1 MGKDLNQNTAEQTT
15 GFCGGC
21 RSNCPL
27 SAPNCPTG
35 MERAGWSSEEM
46 RRRWLSGQCPSNAIS
61 DPPFEILSALILS
74 LLQSL
79 CGKG

>member
-1 MGKDLNQNTAEQTT
+1 MDKDINKSNTEQTT

-35 MERAGWSSEEM
+35 MERAGWISEEIEKAM
-46 RRRWLSGQCPSNAIS
+46 AERAVPIKRHS
-61 DPPFEILSALILS
+61 
-74 LLQSL
+74 
-79 CGKG
+79 

>member
-1 MGKDLNQNTAEQTT
+1 MNKDIDRNRAEQPT

-35 MERAGWSSEEM
+35 MERAGWSAEEIEEAM
-46 RRRWLSGQCPSNAIS
+46 AERAVPIKRHG
-61 DPPFEILSALILS
+61 
-74 LLQSL
+74 
-79 CGKG
+79 

>member
-1 MGKDLNQNTAEQTT
+1 MDKDINKNTADETT

-35 MERAGWSSEEM
+35 MIEKAMAERAVPIKRHS
-46 RRRWLSGQCPSNAIS
+46 
-61 DPPFEILSALILS
+61 
-74 LLQSL
+74 
-79 CGKG
+79 

>member
-1 MGKDLNQNTAEQTT
+1 MDKDLNQNTAEQTT

-35 MERAGWSSEEM
+35 MERAGWSSEE
-46 RRRWLSGQCPSNAIS
+46 
-61 DPPFEILSALILS
+61 SADSQSSTKS
-74 LLQSL
+74 LR
-79 CGKG
+79 